1 MSEKTKM
8 YRCEVNKK
16 FNNNQSFYSSYYH
29 HDDNTF
35 KLQDLNDIRK
45 KINNLFESPNFIYRT
60 KVNLVINNQIL
71 SKKVIG
77 LYNNNLVTIDNEQI
91 PINLIQDIYK

>member
-16 FNNNQSFYSSYYH
+16 FNNNQSIYSSYNY

>member
-16 FNNNQSFYSSYYH
+16 FNNNQSIYSSYNYN
-29 HDDNTF
+29 DDNTF

>member
-16 FNNNQSFYSSYYH
+16 FNNYQSIYSSYNYN
-29 HDDNTF
+29 DDNTF